1 MHLMTE
7 ICLFLLIGLAVGVL
21 GGMLG
26 IGGAII
32 VVPLMVYV
40 FLWPERLAQ
49 GTTLIMLLPP
59 VSLLAVWTYYK
70 AGQVDLKTAI
80 ISAICF
86 LPAAEVGANLAL
98 SLPPRR
104 LSQVFG
110 AFAILMALRLLWQKD
125 AAGPGDTPR

>member
-1 MHLMTE
+1 MPELL
-7 ICLFLLIGLAVGVL
+7 IFLLIGLAVGVL

-32 VVPLMVYV
+32 IVPVLIYV
-40 FLWPERLAQ
+40 FAWPERLAQ

-70 AGQVDLKTAI
+70 AGQVNLKAAI
-80 ISAICF
+80 ISALCVV
-86 LPAAEVGANLAL
+86 PAAELGANLAL
-98 SLPPRR
+98 NLPPRR

-110 AFAILMALRLLWQKD
+110 AFAVLVAIRLLWPKR
-125 AAGPGDTPR
+125 AAAPQESSR

>member
-1 MHLMTE
+1 MPELL
-7 ICLFLLIGLAVGVL
+7 IFLLIGLVVGVL

-32 VVPLMVYV
+32 IVPILVYV

-70 AGQVDLKTAI
+70 AGQVNLKAAI
-80 ISAICF
+80 ISAVCVV
-86 LPAAEVGANLAL
+86 PAAELGANLAL

-110 AFAILMALRLLWQKD
+110 VFAIAVAVRLLWPKR
-125 AAGPGDTPR
+125 AAAPPPTSR

>member
-1 MHLMTE
+1 MPELL
-7 ICLFLLIGLAVGVL
+7 IFLLIGLAVGVL

-32 VVPLMVYV
+32 IVPILVYV

-70 AGQVDLKTAI
+70 AGQVDLKAAV
-80 ISAICF
+80 ISALCV
-86 LPAAEVGANLAL
+86 LSAAELGANLAL
-98 SLPPRR
+98 NLPPRR
-104 LSQVFG
+104 LSQIFG
-110 AFAILMALRLLWQKD
+110 AFAIVVAVRLLWPKRGTAPQE
-125 AAGPGDTPR
+125 TSH

>member
-1 MHLMTE
+1 MMEFL
-7 ICLFLLIGLAVGVL
+7 IFLLIGLVVGVL

-59 VSLLAVWTYYK
+59 VSLLAVWTYYQK
-70 AGQVDLKTAI
+70 GQVDLKTAVI
-80 ISAICF
+80 TALCF

-110 AFAILMALRLLWQKD
+110 TFAVLVALRLLWQKD
-125 AAGPGDTPR
+125 ETEPGDSAR

>member
-1 MHLMTE
+1 MPELL
-7 ICLFLLIGLAVGVL
+7 IFLLIGLAVGVL

-32 VVPLMVYV
+32 IVPVLIYV
-40 FLWPERLAQ
+40 FAWPERLAQ

-70 AGQVDLKTAI
+70 AGQVDLKAAI
-80 ISAICF
+80 ISALCVV
-86 LPAAEVGANLAL
+86 PAAELGAHLAL
-98 SLPPRR
+98 NLPPRR

-110 AFAILMALRLLWQKD
+110 AFAVLVAIRLLWPKR
-125 AAGPGDTPR
+125 AAAPQESSR